1 MSNLFK
7 PDNYIVAAPEILL
20 QEVDDACVILNLRN
34 QSYYGLDAV
43 GYDFYK
49 TLLSGLSIK
58 SALDHLF
65 ETYEIDRETLQ
76 QDMFALLENL
86 LNSGIIEIKAD

>member
-1 MSNLFK
+1 MNNLLK
-7 PDNYIVAAPEILL
+7 PNTFIVAAPEILL

-49 TLLSGLSIK
+49 TLLSGLSVK
-58 SALDHLF
+58 SALDVLF
-65 ETYEIDRETLQ
+65 DSYEIKWESLEK
-76 QDMFALLENL
+76 DMFALLDKL
-86 LNSGIIEIKAD
+86 LSAGIIEIKVD